1 MNCQDVPVPTEWAR
15 PNPVDIVESWVV
27 AAQSRHLK
35 IGDRL
40 LTTDECQIVEK
51 VLNCILG
58 DLELLK

>member
-1 MNCQDVPVPTEWAR
+1 MNCQDVPVPGTT
-15 PNPVDIVESWVV
+15 PVDVVEAWVV
-27 AAQSRHLK
+27 AARSQHLK

-40 LTTDECQIVEK
+40 LTVEECQIVEK